1 MANREKVDGDGV
13 AEVGGALKN
22 TGGDIDPL
30 LPEDEREK
38 RRIGEKRAK
47 WAINV
52 SHIQLS
58 PYRYSSEAIHEISE
72 AATYNSCD

>member
-1 MANREKVDGDGV
+1 MERSNRSGDWIGPELTQAQADGDGV

-38 RRIGEKRAK
+38 RRTGEKRAK

-52 SHIQLS
+52 SPIKLRVL
-58 PYRYSSEAIHEISE
+58 PFF
-72 AATYNSCD
+72 